1 MSEKE
6 LGERREGRR
15 VGEKQ
20 RGRERQ
26 REERKRETEQ
36 RREFVL
42 AHTSGSN
49 ISFLA
54 VHITSESHSP
64 ILFNALFPAQV
75 GTRFV

>member
-1 MSEKE
+1 MSEKG

-36 RREFVL
+36 GREFVL